1 MDSLEGQTF
10 LVTGASKGLGK
21 SLSVELAQKG
31 ARVLLL
37 ARHSTEL
44 EDTTRAVQ
52 HLSPSSLSV
61 VCDLTDTNS
70 IAAAVETILGEVKQ
84 IDGLVHNAGDI
95 APIKPLFE
103 ADTNDWMRSVMVNIV
118 GVQALTSG
126 LGPVLLGGHR
136 VRVTTI
142 SSGAALRPLPS
153 WSAYCSAKAA
163 LDMWTRCLATEGAD
177 LNISAVSVAPGIV
190 DTAMQAT
197 IRSSSKADFPLLENF
212 VGYHE
217 DGQLA
222 RPDDVAKQLLPLV
235 TEHTMNES
243 GQRFDVRDL

>member
-1 MDSLEGQTF
+1 MNALDGQTF

-21 SLSVELAQKG
+21 SLSLELAKKG

-37 ARHSTEL
+37 ARNSSDL
-44 EDTTRAVQ
+44 ESTTRAVQ
-52 HLSPSSLSV
+52 HLSPTSLQV
-61 VCDLTDTNS
+61 VCDLADTDS
-70 IAAAVETILGEVKQ
+70 ITAGIETILGHVEQ

-95 APIKPLFE
+95 SPIKPLFV
-103 ADTNDWMRSVMVNIV
+103 AGTDAWTRSMMVNIV

-163 LDMWTRCLATEGAD
+163 LDMWTRCLAAEGAEY
-177 LNISAVSVAPGIV
+177 NVSAVSVAPGIV

-197 IRSSSKADFPLLENF
+197 IRSASTEDFPLRENF

-222 RPDDVAKQLLPLV
+222 QPDDVAQQLMPLV